1 MNKELFKELEI
12 LMNKKSEYE
21 MFLKELKRKPYINKI
36 ELSKGLYRIY
46 FEDDLILVLI
56 DYYEKKIEELNDKI
70 DKFKLTKTIS

>member
-1 MNKELFKELEI
+1 MNKELFEELEI
-12 LMNKKSEYE
+12 LMNKRSKYE
-21 MFLKELKRKPYINKI
+21 MFLKELKSKPYYNKI
-36 ELSKGLYRIY
+36 ELCKGLYKIY